1 MAVRLTSRGRF
12 QTGPAAFSAGYR
24 YTTNCTML
32 PLLYPSL
39 YTTKEVTSRHTVG
52 LSDAGRSSMGTL
64 GRRTTLP
71 GRQPQCMMHDVLPGK
86 RSRLLRP
93 CAAGENA
100 TGRRN
105 THAIVYGKYQGRQP
119 GYGTVRR
126 CTQ

>member
-1 MAVRLTSRGRF
+1 MPRWTLLSRAKPDRAIF
-12 QTGPAAFSAGYR
+12 PAFGPLRPAIKPA
-24 YTTNCTML
+24 
-32 PLLYPSL
+32 
-39 YTTKEVTSRHTVG
+39 E
-52 LSDAGRSSMGTL
+52 LSGMGTL

-105 THAIVYGKYQGRQP
+105 THAIVYGKYQGWQP
-119 GYGTVRR
+119 GYGTVRHR
-126 CTQ
+126 AQ